1 MKESNSQKTVSD
13 LLSNPIV
20 MGIGAIAFIPDI
32 IPVAIGAFVGYIIS
46 KLKVKMSR
54 TNIQDQLKQANETI
68 NNSEFVGDA
77 VNAIV
82 DNQETIVITA
92 FRMLTTLFVGILT
105 VLTAVVSIPFNM
117 FNSDK
122 KGF

>member
-46 KLKVKMSR
+46 KTKGKNEPNQHSR
-54 TNIQDQLKQANETI
+54 STKA
-68 NNSEFVGDA
+68 S
-77 VNAIV
+77 
-82 DNQETIVITA
+82 
-92 FRMLTTLFVGILT
+92 
-105 VLTAVVSIPFNM
+105 
-117 FNSDK
+117 K
-122 KGF
+122 

>member
-46 KLKVKMSR
+46 KTKGK
-54 TNIQDQLKQANETI
+54 NEPNQTFKI
-68 NNSEFVGDA
+68 N
-77 VNAIV
+77 
-82 DNQETIVITA
+82 
-92 FRMLTTLFVGILT
+92 
-105 VLTAVVSIPFNM
+105 
-117 FNSDK
+117 
-122 KGF
+122 